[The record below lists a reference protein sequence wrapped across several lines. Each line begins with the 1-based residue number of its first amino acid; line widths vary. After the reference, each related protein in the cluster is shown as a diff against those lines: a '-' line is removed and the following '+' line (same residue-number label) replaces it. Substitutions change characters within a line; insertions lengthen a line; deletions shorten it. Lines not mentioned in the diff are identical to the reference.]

1 MSKKNP
7 FKSQIKKM
15 TVLTAVL
22 KVSNI
27 FILQIAEGNA
37 VPEKRCS

>member
-15 TVLTAVL
+15 SVTAVL

-27 FILQIAEGNA
+27 FSLQITEGNA
-37 VPEKRCS
+37 VLEKRCS